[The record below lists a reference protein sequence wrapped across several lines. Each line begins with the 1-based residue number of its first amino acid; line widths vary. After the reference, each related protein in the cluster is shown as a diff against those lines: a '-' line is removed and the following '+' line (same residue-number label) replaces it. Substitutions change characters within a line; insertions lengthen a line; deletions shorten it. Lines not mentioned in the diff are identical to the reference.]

1 LIQPGNKTTA
11 MELIYDIVRRDN
23 DFVLYANGKPCLTPS
38 GNLISHTNARLLRL
52 CINHQM
58 FHAERK
64 ISPFRLLEHLADAA
78 AGSMDELGF
87 NPDAETGN
95 DPLLS
100 GTGESVSRN
109 LTVQLLHDH
118 AGWTDF
124 IFQTSSSIASSRT
137 NFFLPKATGQTEAE
151 YLKQVIRE
159 FSSEKKTA
167 LNTLYMNNGAGLTIH
182 CLLLNEYLSLT
193 EYTAGLIILGS
204 GQNKSGDPG
213 VQTEGEPAGFA
224 RLHEQLLSNHL
235 PITDFLILCKSGN
248 KVSVIEEMIQRG
260 EDQQT
265 EFKSTLRWDIRQGLK
280 SPAIE
285 HASLKTICAFLNSQ
299 GGDLIIGVHDD
310 GTIGGIEVDLFGND
324 DRFLLHLWT
333 LIKTTMGDEVVQW
346 VNTTLHKF
354 GEKTICRVNCR
365 KAVSPVFLRQKG
377 FDEAFFIRV
386 GPSSSSLEI
395 SAALKYIEQHF

>member
-1 LIQPGNKTTA
+1 MVRPGNKITA
-11 MELIYDIVRRDN
+11 MELNYDIVRRDN
-23 DFVLYANGKPCLTPS
+23 DFVLYANGTPCLTPS
-38 GNLISHTNARLLRL
+38 GNLVTHTNARLLRL

-58 FHAERK
+58 FFQERK
-64 ISPFRLLEHLADAA
+64 INLLRLLEHLADAA
-78 AGSMDELGF
+78 AGSTDELGF

-100 GTGESVSRN
+100 GTGKFVSRDM
-109 LTVQLLHDH
+109 TVQLLHDH
-118 AGWTDF
+118 PGWTDF
-124 IFQTSSSIASSRT
+124 IFQNSSSLASSRA
-137 NFFLPKATGQTEAE
+137 NFFLPKASGQREEE
-151 YLKQVIRE
+151 YLKQVIME
-159 FSSEKKTA
+159 FSPEKKTA
-167 LNTLYMNNGAGLTIH
+167 LNALFLNNGAGLTIH
-182 CLLLNEYLSLT
+182 CLLLDEFLSIT
-193 EYTAGLIILGS
+193 EYTASLIILGS
-204 GQNKSGDPG
+204 GRNGSGETGILP
-213 VQTEGEPAGFA
+213 EGKPAGFA
-224 RLHEQLLSNHL
+224 RMLEQLLSDHL
-235 PITDFLILCKSGN
+235 PIADFLILCKSSN
-248 KVSVIEEMIQRG
+248 KVSVIEEMIRKG

-285 HASLKTICAFLNSQ
+285 HASLKTICAFLNSN

-346 VNTTLHKF
+346 VNTSLHRF

-386 GPSSSSLEI
+386 GPSSNSLEI